1 MQTEHMEISYHV
13 WAARHLQIKGLLQSC
28 QNNFTEFIMTTV
40 YDICNVFDQESD
52 S

>member
-1 MQTEHMEISYHV
+1 MQTEHMEINHV